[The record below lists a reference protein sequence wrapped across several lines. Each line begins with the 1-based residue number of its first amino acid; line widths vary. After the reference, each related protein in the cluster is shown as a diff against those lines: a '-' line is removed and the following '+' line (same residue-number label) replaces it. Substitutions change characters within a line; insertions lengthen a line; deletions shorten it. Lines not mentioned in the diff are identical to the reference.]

1 MELNEYQIRLLA
13 KMIKLIER
21 YRKGE
26 LYFDFIYEL
35 EGLLDAGEYQDK
47 GFVGQWYD
55 YWTPLEIIFST
66 MGDSTT
72 IEDVSKYLTEME
84 RFLKRKYDL
93 SFKEGK

>member
-1 MELNEYQIRLLA
+1 
-13 KMIKLIER
+13 
-21 YRKGE
+21 
-26 LYFDFIYEL
+26 
-35 EGLLDAGEYQDK
+35 
-47 GFVGQWYD
+47 
-55 YWTPLEIIFST
+55 